1 MNNRPIPRNQASSS
15 LGRNDLKPGLF
26 GRSSFRVQ
34 HYSGTNGISPI
45 GSSPRTK
52 ISPRYSF
59 ASSFATSESSLRES
73 SYFDER
79 PPVQDTGVP
88 KSSGLYYSRASPKE
102 LSSIDRINDSSFNG
116 IVCAGKTHLGL
127 YKFSPQDKSIDCMHD
142 FVSAGNDGNRG
153 SNVQMG
159 LGKRS
164 KRTKLSTI
172 ADVKAGFHNHK
183 NYVAICSNS
192 TVLSIYDINK
202 TGSIDNPLVTNCSQ
216 HVRSVNSFDF
226 NMVQT
231 NLIISGGQDSCIK
244 IWDLRSS
251 RSRTLSR
258 ADVNINTASD
268 SIRDV
273 KWMPHPT
280 ACRSASQNDLRSG
293 VGGAAGYKFAS
304 IHDSGLLLK
313 FDLRQPNQ
321 VEKRINAHS
330 GPGLC
335 LNWHPYQDYISTG
348 GRDGKCCLW
357 YVGDGKPGTDFL
369 QAGNTSVNTPHSMT
383 SNLPT
388 NLSVVPDMTIN
399 CGFPVTK
406 LKVRPCYEKN
416 VLNSLVSMS
425 SMAEDFGVSIYSLA
439 RKYIPKYN
447 LSTSSASLGFV
458 WWDDNLIFNID
469 KDNRIN
475 GWYLDREPTV
485 LDNMPKIVTRWRD
498 IEGNGLLFIDQD
510 RGGYQVNDEVPANIE
525 ESKKP
530 PNQRVSINSLS
541 GTAGGGNS
549 GGGSNSGMIGS
560 IKKGISQTG
569 LTSFAG
575 ERPALSKTGLNFSN
589 KSLATQSMNNSHSNS
604 FSSYAGA
611 GPGPLNEVAD
621 YSGIESPFLM
631 TIDLPYILNN
641 MRVSQLPPER
651 KSLYSPEVQAI
662 RESPVKVFKFLAK
675 ELEFSY
681 MQEGR
686 SGEMKNATQLS
697 NVNEDTTKKDLM
709 VKFGISE
716 KSTWTALVNKKNEAV
731 EAISKK
737 SVSTKEGSESLI
749 ESDGESSAKSHE
761 SDDNSSD
768 ADKKENAKDGTM
780 HVQEKIDILLELI
793 PICGHNASVYS
804 YIDDLPNFKIW
815 ILIRDSLLW
824 DLERLSVEY
833 PDEKLPE
840 TQSTDQIGQPITM
853 GNDDSLAS
861 DTRSYMTS
869 DLNYFVEEH
878 PRALRSDSDEPKDH
892 KKPLS
897 GLKSQLTKIQ
907 ETEASIDD
915 SLNPP
920 KMLKKPDNPIKQEQ
934 IGSRLNDDS
943 DSAVL
948 EDDDNEEKSDFDTQI
963 KGIPITNKRQPR
975 QSFIDTYMG
984 GLKSPIGSSN
994 ANNEFFMGR
1003 VGHSLGHSSPG
1014 SKGSPM
1020 ASLNNGEFTYPGF
1033 KRMSSRNDRRSSG
1046 SLFLSP
1052 LKRRESSTAEFFN
1065 KSPMRPLSP
1074 VAPVSSFKSNPTEFL
1089 PPWNTRRLLKQI
1101 FKQAVE
1107 MGNILLVVNI
1117 LFLFQNLYQLTST
1130 EVLKNTLA
1138 QFIKILHKHELFEL
1152 SAAILKCSP
1161 WEVVINA
1168 DGGQSLV
1175 PIFCDKCGKLITNEP
1190 SKEKFTLEAQEKGNS
1205 MPLQRFGY
1213 WYCDSCKKPNTLCVF
1228 CERPIKTLAI
1238 GLLECGHEGH
1248 FQCLQSWFLDEGM
1261 AECPGG
1267 CMNQIRL

>member
-1 MNNRPIPRNQASSS
+1 MSNRPIPRNQASSS
-15 LGRNDLKPGLF
+15 LSRSELKPGLF

-34 HYSGTNGISPI
+34 HYSGSNGISPI
-45 GSSPRTK
+45 SSSPRPK

-59 ASSFATSESSLRES
+59 ASSFATSEPSFRES
-73 SYFDER
+73 TLFDER
-79 PPVQDTGVP
+79 LPVQDTSVP
-88 KSSGLYYSRASPKE
+88 KSSGLYYSTASSKE
-102 LSSIDRINDSSFNG
+102 LSSIDKINDLSFNG

-127 YKFSPQDKSIDCMHD
+127 YKFSPQEKSIDCVHD
-142 FVSAGNDGNRG
+142 FMSTGNDVNRG
-153 SNVQMG
+153 NTNVHMG

-202 TGSIDNPLVTNCSQ
+202 TGTIDNPLVTNCSQ

-226 NMVQT
+226 NTVQT

-244 IWDLRSS
+244 VWDLRSS
-251 RSRTLSR
+251 RGRNLSR
-258 ADVNINTASD
+258 ADININTASD

-273 KWMPHPT
+273 KWMPQP
-280 ACRSASQNDLRSG
+280 AASRSVNQNDLRSG
-293 VGGAAGYKFAS
+293 NNSAAGYKFAS

-357 YVGDGKPGTDFL
+357 YVGDGKPTADFL
-369 QAGNTSVNTPHSMT
+369 QSGNMSTITPHSMT

-388 NLSVVPDMTIN
+388 NLSAVPDMTIN

-406 LKVRPCYEKN
+406 LKVRPSYERN
-416 VLNSLVSMS
+416 VLNSLVAMS

-469 KDNRIN
+469 KDSRIN

-498 IEGNGLLFIDQD
+498 IEGNGFLFIDQD
-510 RGGYQVNDEVPANIE
+510 RGGYQVNDETPSNIE
-525 ESKKP
+525 EFKKT
-530 PNQRVSINSLS
+530 PNQRVSMSSLN
-541 GTAGGGNS
+541 GATGGGNI
-549 GGGSNSGMIGS
+549 GGNNSGMIGS

-569 LTSFAG
+569 LTSFTG
-575 ERPALSKTGLNFSN
+575 ERPVLSKTGLNLSN
-589 KSLATQSMNNSHSNS
+589 KSLTTQSINHSHSNS
-604 FSSYAGA
+604 FSSSTGA
-611 GPGPLNEVAD
+611 GPFNEAVD
-621 YSGIESPFLM
+621 RGGIDSPFLM
-631 TIDLPYILNN
+631 TLDLPYILNN
-641 MRVSQLPPER
+641 MRVAQLPPDR

-681 MQEGR
+681 MQERRAGDVK
-686 SGEMKNATQLS
+686 GATQLS
-697 NVNEDTTKKDLM
+697 NSNEDTTKRDLM
-709 VKFGISE
+709 EKFGISE
-716 KSTWTALVNKKNEAV
+716 KTTWAALVNKKNEAV

-737 SVSTKEGSESLI
+737 SSSTKEDSESVI
-749 ESDGESSAKSHE
+749 ESDSEISNGNNSDEAK
-761 SDDNSSD
+761 
-768 ADKKENAKDGTM
+768 KDGAKGGVM
-780 HVQEKIDILLELI
+780 QLQEKIDILLELI

-824 DLERLSVEY
+824 DLETFSREY
-833 PDEKLPE
+833 PNEKLPD
-840 TQSTDQIGQPITM
+840 TQSTDQVGQPIIM
-853 GNDDSLAS
+853 GNDDSIES
-861 DTRSYMTS
+861 DTRSYITS

-878 PRALRSDSDEPKDH
+878 PKALRSDSEEPRDCKR
-892 KKPLS
+892 PPS

-907 ETEASIDD
+907 ETESSTEDSFHSPEMMKKIDNNT
-915 SLNPP
+915 S
-920 KMLKKPDNPIKQEQ
+920 QEQ
-934 IGSRLNDDS
+934 LNSQLTNDS
-943 DSAVL
+943 DNAVVD
-948 EDDDNEEKSDFDTQI
+948 EGDNEDKFDFEAHI
-963 KGIPITNKRQPR
+963 KGIPIVNKRRPR
-975 QSFIDTYMG
+975 RSFIDTYMG
-984 GLKSPIGSSN
+984 GLRSPIDSN
-994 ANNEFFMGR
+994 INNEFFMGKL
-1003 VGHSLGHSSPG
+1003 GHSLGHSSPK
-1014 SKGSPM
+1014 SKISPM
-1020 ASLNNGEFTYPGF
+1020 ASLNDGEFAYPGF
-1033 KRMSSRNDRRSSG
+1033 KKMASGIDRRSSG

-1052 LKRRESSTAEFFN
+1052 LKRRGSSTAEFFD

-1074 VAPVSSFKSNPTEFL
+1074 LSPKPLSNVASVESL

-1138 QFIKILHKHELFEL
+1138 EFIKILHKHELFEL
-1152 SAAILKCSP
+1152 SAAISKCSP
-1161 WEVVINA
+1161 WEVAINA

-1175 PIFCDKCGKLITNEP
+1175 PIFCDRCGKLITNET
-1190 SKEKFTLEAQEKGNS
+1190 SKEKFTLEAQEKGDS
-1205 MPLQRFGY
+1205 VPLERFGY

-1261 AECPGG
+1261 VECPGG
-1267 CMNQIRL
+1267 CMNQIHL

>member
-1 MNNRPIPRNQASSS
+1 MSNRPIPRNQASSS
-15 LGRNDLKPGLF
+15 LGRNDLKSGLF

-34 HYSGTNGISPI
+34 PYSGSNGISPI
-45 GSSPRTK
+45 GSSPRAK

-59 ASSFATSESSLRES
+59 ASSFAASEPSLRES
-73 SYFDER
+73 FFDEK

-88 KSSGLYYSRASPKE
+88 KSSGLYYSTASPKE
-102 LSSIDRINDSSFNG
+102 LSSIDKINDLSFNG
-116 IVCAGKTHLGL
+116 IICAGKTHLGL
-127 YKFSPQDKSIDCMHD
+127 YKFSPQDKSIDCIHD
-142 FVSAGNDGNRG
+142 FMSTGNDGNRG
-153 SNVQMG
+153 VTNAHMG

-202 TGSIDNPLVTNCSQ
+202 TGAIDNPLVTNCSQ

-251 RSRTLSR
+251 RSRNLSR

-273 KWMPHPT
+273 KWMPHPS
-280 ACRSASQNDLRSG
+280 ASRSASQNDLRSG
-293 VGGAAGYKFAS
+293 GNSAAGYKFAS

-357 YVGDGKPGTDFL
+357 YVGDGKPSTDFL
-369 QAGNTSVNTPHSMT
+369 QNGTMSTNTPHSMH

-406 LKVRPCYEKN
+406 LKVRPCYERN
-416 VLNSLVSMS
+416 VLNSLVAMS
-425 SMAEDFGVSIYSLA
+425 SMAEDFGVSIYSMA

-498 IEGNGLLFIDQD
+498 IEGNGFLFVDQD
-510 RGGYQVNDEVPANIE
+510 RGDYQVSDEIPANIE
-525 ESKKP
+525 ELKKP
-530 PNQRVSINSLS
+530 PNPRVSMSSLN
-541 GTAGGGNS
+541 GATGGGNS
-549 GGGSNSGMIGS
+549 GGSNSGMIGS

-569 LTSFAG
+569 LTSFTG

-604 FSSYAGA
+604 FSSCAGA
-611 GPGPLNEVAD
+611 GPFNEAVD

-631 TIDLPYILNN
+631 TLDLPYILNN

-681 MQEGR
+681 MQERRAGDVK
-686 SGEMKNATQLS
+686 GTTQLS
-697 NVNEDTTKKDLM
+697 NGNEDTTKRDLM
-709 VKFGISE
+709 EKFGISE

-731 EAISKK
+731 EASSKK
-737 SVSTKEGSESLI
+737 SVSTREDSESVI
-749 ESDGESSAKSHE
+749 ESDGESSDKDHG
-761 SDDNSSD
+761 SDDNNSHV
-768 ADKKENAKDGTM
+768 DKKETAKDGIM
-780 HVQEKIDILLELI
+780 NVQEKIDILLELI

-804 YIDDLPNFKIW
+804 YIDDLPDFKVW

-833 PDEKLPE
+833 PDDKLPE
-840 TQSTDQIGQPITM
+840 TQSTDQVGQPITM
-853 GNDDSLAS
+853 GNDGSAVS

-869 DLNYFVEEH
+869 DLNYFVEEQ
-878 PRALRSDSDEPKDH
+878 PRALRSDSDEPKEH

-897 GLKSQLTKIQ
+897 VLKSQLTKIQ
-907 ETEASIDD
+907 EMESSIGN
-915 SLNPP
+915 SFGST
-920 KMLKKPDNPIKQEQ
+920 KTVEKIDNPTNQEQ
-934 IGSRLNDDS
+934 LDSQPNNDS
-943 DSAVL
+943 DSAVVD
-948 EDDDNEEKSDFDTQI
+948 DDDNEEKSDFETQI
-963 KGIPITNKRQPR
+963 KGIPIANKRQPR

-984 GLKSPIGSSN
+984 GLRSPLGSN
-994 ANNEFFMGR
+994 MNNEFFMGKI
-1003 VGHSLGHSSPG
+1003 GHSLGHSSPG
-1014 SKGSPM
+1014 SKISPM
-1020 ASLNNGEFTYPGF
+1020 ASLNNGEFTYPSF
-1033 KRMSSRNDRRSSG
+1033 KKMVSRTDRRSSG

-1052 LKRRESSTAEFFN
+1052 LKRRESSTTEFFN
-1065 KSPMRPLSP
+1065 ESPMRPLSP
-1074 VAPVSSFKSNPTEFL
+1074 MVPNSSSSNSGSLKSV

-1138 QFIKILHKHELFEL
+1138 EFIKILHKHELFEL
-1152 SAAILKCSP
+1152 SAAISKCSP

-1190 SKEKFTLEAQEKGNS
+1190 SKERFTLEAQENGDS
-1205 MPLQRFGY
+1205 EPLKRFGY
-1213 WYCDSCKKPNTLCVF
+1213 WYCDSCRKPNTLCIF

-1261 AECPGG
+1261 VECPGG
-1267 CMNQIRL
+1267 CMSQIRL